1 MSTKHSCRKHCRH
14 PEHMLEFQLDPD
26 LADDYLKSTG
36 WTVPNHYG
44 ADTGILYATKGDKR
58 IFAPTPLAM
67 FDIAELAKAIGITPK
82 QLYERIGE
90 WHRKRLAME
99 AINIAY
105 RALEET

>member
-1 MSTKHSCRKHCRH
+1 MSTKHYCRKHCRH

-26 LADDYLKSTG
+26 LAENYLKSIG
-36 WTVPNHYG
+36 WMVPNYSK
-44 ADTGILYATKGDKR
+44 ADCGILYATKGDKR